1 MPLACLH
8 LRGFQFQL
16 VFVIYL
22 AFQGVDLKVG
32 KKTQITVLVSS
43 EVLFLQLVNIFLM
56 VFFFLLPLYPHSG
69 VHRHSTSCPVGSC
82 ASAG

>member
-43 EVLFLQLVNIFLM
+43 EVLFLQLVNIFLI
-56 VFFFLLPLYPHSG
+56 FFFFPFASLPPLW
-69 VHRHSTSCPVGSC
+69 GSQ
-82 ASAG
+82 AQH